1 MEAVKGIA
9 SIGLVALV
17 AMAAACGHGQAPASS
32 PGGSGDGEGTSA
44 KVKRWMAR
52 EMPAA
57 GMQRVELLE
66 GLASG
71 EIESKT
77 ALKPECD
84 KNDSGAEYCGIS
96 ADLGKDED
104 GDDCNV
110 VCAVTDD
117 LPVFGLMLKKHL
129 GDNNLDETPTIT
141 TSRVGEGIGVTFVA
155 NISHSEGDKTLF
167 GTAKFAALYTHGFVA
182 TCLDA
187 MSGGRKTFDR
197 VVSHFFGSLKLK
209 PGRDKATLFTLGH
222 QLRAGDRTGGFRY
235 GVISKRADEAPG
247 FLERSVSFWLETD
260 GKSWSVRDRY
270 VDVERDPK
278 GSIEKMIELYFPDGQ
293 GPVTLSAK
301 PSEDKKFRLKL
312 EAGDKSSG
320 LESTP
325 HAPLNTELWAAPEL
339 RKVATGSSHSYKYAF
354 LDVVDADPS
363 FHYVTLTRSAPGVLL
378 EDASQPGT
386 GTAKKA
392 ASGDLETKDELHVDA
407 RGLVTKQVGTE
418 HISELLVTWGE
429 LPQPGSVRKLGGA
442 R

>member
-1 MEAVKGIA
+1 MAAIKRIA
-9 SIGLVALV
+9 SVGLVSLV
-17 AMAAACGHGQAPASS
+17 AAVAACNHGQGPASS
-32 PGGSGDGEGTSA
+32 PGGSGDAEGTAA

-52 EMPAA
+52 EMPPA

-77 ALKPECD
+77 PPKPECD
-84 KNDSGAEYCGIS
+84 KNDSGATYCGIS

-129 GDNNLDETPTIT
+129 GENNLDETPTLT
-141 TSRVGEGIGVTFVA
+141 TTRVGEGIGISFVA
-155 NISHSEGDKTLF
+155 NISHADGDKTLF

-197 VVSHFFGSLKLK
+197 VVGHFFGSLKLK
-209 PGRDKATLFTLGH
+209 PGRDKSTLFSVGH

-235 GVISKRADEAPG
+235 GVISKRADDEPG
-247 FLERSVSFWLETD
+247 FVERSVSFWLETD
-260 GKSWSVRDRY
+260 GKTWSVRDRF

-278 GSIEKMIELYFPDGQ
+278 GGIEKMTELYFPDGQ

-301 PSEDKKFRLKL
+301 PSEDKKFHLKL

-320 LESTP
+320 IESTP

-339 RKVATGSSHSYKYAF
+339 RKVATGSSPVYKYAF
-354 LDVVDADPS
+354 LDVVDSDPS
-363 FHYVTLTRSAPGVLL
+363 FHYVTLTRQAPGVLL
-378 EDASQPGT
+378 EDASQPAS

-392 ASGDLETKDELHVDA
+392 SKDLATKDELHVDA
-407 RGLVTKQVGTE
+407 RGLVTKQVSTDL
-418 HISELLVTWGE
+418 ISELLVTWGE
-429 LPQPGSVRKLGGA
+429 LPQSGVRKLGAA